1 MLALNA
7 GRFRAMG
14 GSSPASILPI
24 RNSNE
29 FVAGF
34 GRTEILPS
42 TKLPVFFGACT
53 FDPQLDIDRWL
64 DRISRWGFSG
74 GTNFPS
80 VIHIDDYRRS
90 LLEKCGLGY
99 AREIEL
105 LVKAAKRGLMTIAY
119 TRTQSE
125 ARRMVEAGT
134 QAICINFNL
143 NRGVESASD
152 PSISLSELAA
162 RTSAVAR
169 VAQSVDRNV
178 ICLLGGG
185 PITKSRLAWSSI
197 QRPSTRLAKSARGA
211 DMLVVYSTGL
221 SRLMGLPTS
230 RIGDSNARTLELAAE
245 IRNVVSSVPVVG
257 GIEAWDPLRLDLD
270 ALLDKF
276 WAAGFSGVINY
287 PTISTMGDTWRDR
300 RGRVGL
306 GFEREVELIALARK
320 KNIFSL
326 AYVAS
331 PQDAKAMASAGA
343 DCIVP
348 HVGATRGGLV
358 GHEDGQSIKEAIRRI
373 NEINAAALT
382 VRSDVLSLCHGG
394 AIAEPEDTIEVY
406 RTTAC
411 VGFVGASSIER
422 LPIERA
428 VKTAAADFK
437 AVPLPQAH

>member
-1 MLALNA
+1 MFDRAEILSRIEGQVAERKAILAA
-7 GRFRAMG
+7 
-14 GSSPASILPI
+14 GSS
-24 RNSNE
+24 
-29 FVAGF
+29 
-34 GRTEILPS
+34 
-42 TKLPVFFGACT
+42 
-53 FDPQLDIDRWL
+53 
-64 DRISRWGFSG
+64 
-74 GTNFPS
+74 
-80 VIHIDDYRRS
+80 
-90 LLEKCGLGY
+90 CGL
-99 AREIEL
+99 
-105 LVKAAKRGLMTIAY
+105 VAK
-119 TRTQSE
+119 
-125 ARRMVEAGT
+125 
-134 QAICINFNL
+134 C
-143 NRGVESASD
+143 
-152 PSISLSELAA
+152 
-162 RTSAVAR
+162 AV
-169 VAQSVDRNV
+169 
-178 ICLLGGG
+178 LG
-185 PITKSRLAWSSI
+185 
-197 QRPSTRLAKSARGA
+197 GA

-287 PTISTMGDTWRDR
+287 PTISTMGDNWRDR

-373 NEINAAALT
+373 NEINAAART
-382 VRSDVLSLCHGG
+382 VRSDVLSFCHGG

-422 LPIERA
+422 IPIERA
-428 VKTAAADFK
+428 VKTAAAEFK
-437 AVPLPQAH
+437 AVPLPQTH